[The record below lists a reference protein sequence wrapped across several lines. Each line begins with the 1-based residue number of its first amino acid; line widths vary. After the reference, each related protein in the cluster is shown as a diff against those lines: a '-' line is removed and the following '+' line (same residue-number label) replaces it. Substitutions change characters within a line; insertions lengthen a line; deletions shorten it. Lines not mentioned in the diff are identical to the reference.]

1 MAKKENVRQQ
11 LEEQEQQR
19 TEQVEEKVNQVNQFF
34 KDNQKPILICTA
46 AAVVIVLAIICYIN
60 FYLQPKKAEAR
71 EQMFPAEAAF
81 MNNNWELALKGDGN
95 TLGFE
100 QVLEDY
106 GSKGG
111 QSIYFYA
118 GVCELKLGNFDNAVK
133 YLKKYNGKDDILKA
147 RALGALGDAYVGLG
161 EANYKTAIS
170 CYDKAAAT
178 VDNVFT
184 ASYLMKAG
192 ELYEEM
198 GDSAKALEYYK
209 KIKDQHPQSIEGY
222 DIDKYIVRIES
233 QSK

>member
-1 MAKKENVRQQ
+1 MAKKQNVREQ
-11 LEEQEQQR
+11 LEQEEQLR
-19 TEQVEEKVNQVNQFF
+19 TEQVEERVNKIDQFF
-34 KDNQKPILICTA
+34 KENSKPIWICTA
-46 AAVVIVLAIICYIN
+46 AIVIIVLAVICYIN

-81 MNNNWELALKGDGN
+81 MENNWELALKGDGN

-106 GSKGG
+106 GAKGG

-118 GVCELKLGNFDNAVK
+118 GVCELKLGNYENAVN

-161 EANYKTAIS
+161 ENSYKTAIS
-170 CYDKAAAT
+170 CYDKAAAQ
-178 VDNVFT
+178 VDNIFT

-198 GDSAKALEYYK
+198 GNADNALTYYK
-209 KIKDQHPQSIEGY
+209 KIKDQYPQSIEGY
-222 DIDKYIVRIES
+222 DIDKYITRIEAA
-233 QSK
+233 Q